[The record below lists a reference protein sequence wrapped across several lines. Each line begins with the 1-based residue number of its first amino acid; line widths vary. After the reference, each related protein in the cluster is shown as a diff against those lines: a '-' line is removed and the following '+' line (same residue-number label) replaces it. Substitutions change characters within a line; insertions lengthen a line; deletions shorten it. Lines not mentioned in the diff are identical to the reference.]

1 MVGRDFFTLD
11 GVNDEP
17 DGEVLASFLKQF
29 YESAVYIP
37 KHVVVPFAVPESSLI
52 AEWLTEKRGTKVD
65 VAVAQRGVRRRM
77 TGLAAENARESL
89 DMLRVRWLADSDKR
103 DQALTELQEELDLPT
118 YPRRIECYDNS
129 NIQGSS
135 PVASMVVF
143 IDGQPRPQEY
153 RRFRIKT
160 VVGANDFASMAEIL
174 GRRFKRWE
182 NGAQSGNQAIGQDE
196 ALSDLGRS
204 TPHPNP
210 LPSRGEGTIGLL
222 PDVAQ
227 ALTSNIAL
235 MENEQEFPLSSQGE
249 GAGGEVDDALLGWG
263 ALPDLVIVDGGK
275 GQLSAALDVMRNLG
289 LKDVPVAGL
298 AKQNEELFVQDLAE
312 PIILS
317 RTSQAL
323 YLVQRL
329 RDEAHRFAITYHRK
343 VRARSGMESA
353 LDSVPGVGPK
363 RKRALL
369 RKFGSLRGVREASVE
384 DIASTIGFTRSLA
397 EKVKQYL

>member
-1 MVGRDFFTLD
+1 
-11 GVNDEP
+11 
-17 DGEVLASFLKQF
+17 
-29 YESAVYIP
+29 
-37 KHVVVPFAVPESSLI
+37 
-52 AEWLTEKRGTKVD
+52 
-65 VAVAQRGVRRRM
+65 
-77 TGLAAENARESL
+77 
-89 DMLRVRWLADSDKR
+89 MLRVRWLADSDKR
-103 DQALTELQEELDLPT
+103 DQALTQLQEELDLPT

-182 NGAQSGNQAIGQDE
+182 NRGQAGGLADGQAGNRAIGQDAFDGLITSEPVRPEPVEGLVAPEGRAALDLAHPE
-196 ALSDLGRS
+196 ALEGRAGAPDDLI
-204 TPHPNP
+204 
-210 LPSRGEGTIGLL
+210 PSIDDEDDGL
-222 PDVAQ
+222 
-227 ALTSNIAL
+227 T
-235 MENEQEFPLSSQGE
+235 
-249 GAGGEVDDALLGWG
+249 GWG

-289 LKDVPVAGL
+289 LKDVPLAGL

-312 PIILS
+312 PIVLP

-343 VRARSGMESA
+343 VRAKTGMESA

-369 RKFGSLRGVREASVE
+369 RKFGSLKGVREASVE
-384 DIASTIGFTRSLA
+384 DIATTVGFTKSLA
-397 EKVKQYL
+397 EKVKQHL